1 MTRFAIDLVFD
12 HREVFVTLAYA
23 CEDVYEGAEFVG
35 VDSTLIKATRLT
47 TNGERV
53 WMYGDNRPKW
63 LDQFMENNFDEIAE
77 RMKQS
82 VCSRPN
88 VKKAIESR

>member
-1 MTRFAIDLVFD
+1 
-12 HREVFVTLAYA
+12 
-23 CEDVYEGAEFVG
+23 
-35 VDSTLIKATRLT
+35 
-47 TNGERV
+47 
-53 WMYGDNRPKW
+53 MYGDNRPKW